1 MYMLLNTAIRAI
13 FWAIIYVCN
22 PGAIYSHCGKSNF
35 ILTFLL
41 EGCLEYQ
48 IYQVQYLQSNKAGFG
63 GYKIIK
69 FSTSYG
75 RPIYRETE
83 NIQEGYRD
91 RLSKT
96 GLDFEN
102 CTQQLFTLTMC
113 LSACLWA
120 QIARTLF
127 NYTITARTLLPKY
140 NDYQFQRLI
149 FQFPALGKK
158 LSYRNHVHHNPGRKY
173 ASRCWDKR
181 KCLHVLWDK
190 TFPEVR
196 TNRVESMKT
205 LSAARVFRR
214 WMSKLLFY
222 RNVI

>member
-1 MYMLLNTAIRAI
+1 MPR
-13 FWAIIYVCN
+13 V
-22 PGAIYSHCGKSNF
+22 SN
-35 ILTFLL
+35 ISSS
-41 EGCLEYQ
+41 
-48 IYQVQYLQSNKAGFG
+48 VYLQSNKAGFG

-127 NYTITARTLLPKY
+127 NYSDASCKIWWLLISEI
-140 NDYQFQRLI
+140 DSSLSSIR
-149 FQFPALGKK
+149 KK

-173 ASRCWDKR
+173 ASRCWDVER

-205 LSAARVFRR
+205 
-214 WMSKLLFY
+214 
-222 RNVI
+222 

>member
-1 MYMLLNTAIRAI
+1 MLHKKKPLKITIKQKHITFMYMLLNTAIPAI

-22 PGAIYSHCGKSNF
+22 PGAIYSHCHKSDF

-127 NYTITARTLLPKY
+127 NYTITARTLLAKY
-140 NDYQFQRLI
+140 ADYLFQRLI
-149 FQFPALGKK
+149 LHFPALGKN
-158 LSYRNHVHHNPGRKY
+158 YRIATMFIITQA
-173 ASRCWDKR
+173 ASTPRD
-181 KCLHVLWDK
+181 
-190 TFPEVR
+190 
-196 TNRVESMKT
+196 VEIRESVSMFCETRHFLKFE
-205 LSAARVFRR
+205 R
-214 WMSKLLFY
+214 
-222 RNVI
+222 IE